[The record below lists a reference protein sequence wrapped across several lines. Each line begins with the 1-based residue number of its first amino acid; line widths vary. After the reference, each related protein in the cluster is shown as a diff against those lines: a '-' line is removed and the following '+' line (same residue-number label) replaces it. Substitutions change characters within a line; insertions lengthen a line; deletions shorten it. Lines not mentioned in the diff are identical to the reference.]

1 MRYFV
6 KNKFLHH
13 ATVVDKESRQVEQGL
28 FQPYNQKNK
37 KLKSLN
43 TFM

>member
-13 ATVVDKESRQVEQGL
+13 ATVIVDKESRQVEQGL

-37 KLKSLN
+37 IEI
-43 TFM
+43 T